1 MSKDPVQRAV
11 NIGIASGVIVGL
23 LRLSPLYVSIVAP
36 LCALFG
42 VSAEELAAEALTA
55 IADAQTHTIT
65 EGWHAEFDPENP
77 ARPPHWVKKER
88 TA

>member
-23 LRLSPLYVSIVAP
+23 LRLSPFYVAIVGP
-36 LCALFG
+36 LCGLFG
-42 VSAEELAAEALTA
+42 VSAEELAVGAITA
-55 IADAQTHTIT
+55 IADAQAHTIA

-77 ARPPHWVKKER
+77 ARPPHWVKGSQP
-88 TA
+88 

>member
-1 MSKDPVQRAV
+1 MTDPVQRAV

-23 LRLSPLYVSIVAP
+23 LKLSPFYVSLVGP
-36 LCALFG
+36 LLGIFG
-42 VSAEELAAEALTA
+42 LNPEELAAEAITA
-55 IADAQTHTIT
+55 IADAQDHTIA

-77 ARPPHWVKKER
+77 GRPPHWVKGEP